1 MDGLHDEALGYAF
14 LGVFLLDPATGDRVL
29 GAAVG
34 WADIPPDMRVPRG
47 QGLSSRPIEDGQL
60 RYTPDVTKE
69 PAYVP
74 GLSSGSEVD
83 IPILADDR
91 VLGVIV
97 VESREP
103 NAFGKYDLEI
113 LTAAAQLA
121 GLAFARMSLT
131 RAERRRADEREALLA
146 TITDL
151 SAELELSRL
160 LEAVLARA
168 VTLLGASGGELA
180 TYDPEK
186 QELVIAAN
194 HGMQGDSRGTR
205 LKLGEGAMG
214 LVVKTGE
221 QLLIPDYQ
229 TWSGRSSQYA
239 RIDAHAAVVA
249 PLMIGGRP
257 VGAINVWHEEKAR
270 SFSGSDQDLLN
281 LFGQQAA
288 IALENAHLFS
298 AAQRERQYF
307 EVLVRNSPVAI
318 VVLDLEHRVLSCN
331 PAFERLYGYS
341 GSEVTGRNLDD
352 LITTAESR
360 EQAVSYTTRASEHEL
375 VKGFG
380 RRRRK
385 DGSLVD
391 VEVLAVPVII
401 GGERVGMMGLYHDVT
416 ELLEARKASE
426 AANSA
431 KSQFLANMS
440 HELRTPLN
448 AIIGYSEMLQEE
460 CEDLGISQLIPDLKQ
475 IHASG
480 KHLLALVND
489 ILDLS
494 KIESGRMD
502 LYLEAVDVCTVV
514 GDVATTVQPL
524 MEKNGNRL
532 EVRCPVNTGAMYADL
547 TKLRQSLFNL
557 LSNAAKFTKNGRVIL
572 EGWREKI
579 GTSDWITFRVMDSGI
594 GMTRQQIERLFKPFT
609 QADAS
614 TTRQYGGTGL
624 GLTIT
629 RRFCQMMGGDVTVES
644 QPGTG
649 STFTIHVPA
658 EVKPLER
665 QSDDATRVVQREPT
679 MLTPAS
685 LEEAISRY
693 PSGARETEPG
703 AVLVVDDDPDAR
715 ELMRRILSRE
725 GYRVV
730 VAPDGK
736 EGLRLAKEVRP
747 CAITLDVL
755 MPTMD
760 GWAVL
765 TALKGDPELAGIP
778 VIMVT
783 ITSDKTL
790 AYALG
795 AKDFLTKPL
804 ERDRLLSVLRKLDFD
819 CRLVP
824 CRALVVD
831 DDEDTRR
838 LLRSVL
844 EKEEWIVAEAGDGV
858 AALQALEEK
867 TPDLVLLDLMMP
879 KMDGFEFC
887 ERLRGDPKWRS
898 IPVVVLTAKDLTE
911 EDRSRL
917 NGSVER
923 VVKKA
928 GGPEGVLQ
936 ALRGLTMCPTV
947 EEPVE
952 SEEPREEA
960 AS

>member
-1 MDGLHDEALGYAF
+1 MNPTTPTAPAHVAADILMVDDRPQNLLALEAILSPLGQKLVKAHSGPDALKKLLHQDFAVILLDVQMPGMDGYETAKLVRERER
-14 LGVFLLDPATGDRVL
+14 T
-29 GAAVG
+29 
-34 WADIPPDMRVPRG
+34 
-47 QGLSSRPIEDGQL
+47 
-60 RYTPDVTKE
+60 RYTPIIFLTAYDRSESAVTKGYGVGAVDFLFK
-69 PAYVP
+69 PLVP
-74 GLSSGSEVD
+74 
-83 IPILADDR
+83 
-91 VLGVIV
+91 
-97 VESREP
+97 
-103 NAFGKYDLEI
+103 EI
-113 LTAAAQLA
+113 LRAKVAAFIELYKKNDEVKRQAEQIRLQTLA
-121 GLAFARMSLT
+121 
-131 RAERRRADEREALLA
+131 AERQRWESDRLRKEMERDRHY
-146 TITDL
+146 TV
-151 SAELELSRL
+151 ELSR
-160 LEAVLARA
+160 RA
-168 VTLLGASGGELA
+168 EELA
-180 TYDPEK
+180 
-186 QELVIAAN
+186 AA
-194 HGMQGDSRGTR
+194 
-205 LKLGEGAMG
+205 K
-214 LVVKTGE
+214 
-221 QLLIPDYQ
+221 
-229 TWSGRSSQYA
+229 
-239 RIDAHAAVVA
+239 
-249 PLMIGGRP
+249 
-257 VGAINVWHEEKAR
+257 
-270 SFSGSDQDLLN
+270 
-281 LFGQQAA
+281 QQA
-288 IALENAHLFS
+288 
-298 AAQRERQYF
+298 
-307 EVLVRNSPVAI
+307 EV
-318 VVLDLEHRVLSCN
+318 
-331 PAFERLYGYS
+331 
-341 GSEVTGRNLDD
+341 
-352 LITTAESR
+352 
-360 EQAVSYTTRASEHEL
+360 
-375 VKGFG
+375 
-380 RRRRK
+380 
-385 DGSLVD
+385 
-391 VEVLAVPVII
+391 
-401 GGERVGMMGLYHDVT
+401 
-416 ELLEARKASE
+416 
-426 AANSA
+426 ANRA